1 MVEALTARPQADP
14 VWGVLR
20 IGLDVVMGWYWAF
33 IPCKVDDKIGMRP
46 A

>member
-1 MVEALTARPQADP
+1 MVEALTARPQADL
-14 VWGVLR
+14 VWRVLR

-33 IPCKVDDKIGMRP
+33 IPCKVGDKIGMRP